1 MSLFTL
7 EIEGRPIMVFAG
19 EDQTTAELFAEEP
32 SLHEDL
38 MAFAHEGKPLWDGEA
53 ELSVREAHPEEASD
67 WEAAFAS
74 AVEDGEADE
83 EEREGFVVFLLEVS
97 DSTEE

>member
-7 EIEGRPIMVFAG
+7 EIEGQPIMVFAS
-19 EDQTTAELFAEEP
+19 EDQTTAELFAEAP

-38 MAFAHEGKPLWDGEA
+38 MAFTHEGHPLWDGEA

-67 WEAAFAS
+67 WEAAFAR
-74 AVEDGEADE
+74 AREDGDADE
-83 EEREGFVVFLLEVS
+83 GERDSFSVFLVEVN
-97 DSTEE
+97 DAADE